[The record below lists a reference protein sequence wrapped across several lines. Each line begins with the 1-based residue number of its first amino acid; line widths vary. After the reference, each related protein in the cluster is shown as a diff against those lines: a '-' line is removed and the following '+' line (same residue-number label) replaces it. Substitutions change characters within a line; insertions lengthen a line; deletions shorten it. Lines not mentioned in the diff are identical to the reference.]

1 MTPRPW
7 SQTCFETI
15 NPACKV
21 VHYSIKISSSY
32 YIKIAS
38 WIAFILICKKQYNKK
53 LPQRCGD
60 GKKVYMWC
68 LLCSA
73 RDERVYSYLR
83 NALTSSE
90 PSCDRRRPSHDCL
103 PPSPERRLQDLEVI
117 SEFSG
122 FCTAEFTRDWCFILS
137 CTAEH
142 NTAASNALEFNPSK
156 VIGVPFDGSLHLYVK
171 FNDFIL
177 SSGIPHRSRIC
188 RIKSA
193 NPSGPVR
200 TWHRNEMLLNL
211 TMMSPLISPGAAA
224 SSCGALVVAV
234 SSSSSSLSCLV
245 TATTSS
251 FARTTS

>member
-7 SQTCFETI
+7 SRTCFETAI
-15 NPACKV
+15 
-21 VHYSIKISSSY
+21 VHFSIKISSSY

-38 WIAFILICKKQYNKK
+38 WIAFILICKRQYNKS
-53 LPQRCGD
+53 CHSAVAM
-60 GKKVYMWC
+60 GKKYTCGVRC
-68 LLCSA
+68 A
-73 RDERVYSYLR
+73 RPEARARIYSYLR

-103 PPSPERRLQDLEVI
+103 PPSPERRLLDLEVI
-117 SEFSG
+117 SEFSE

-142 NTAASNALEFNPSK
+142 NTAASNALEFKPSK

-224 SSCGALVVAV
+224 SSSGALVVAV